1 MAGAK
6 GGNCANSKDWL
17 LKMVH
22 VALFLRIGPE
32 SFMFMH
38 KTPCDNA
45 VAALGGVWAAKSGF
59 SKPLFREDILDNL
72 ACRRFKVRERG
83 RERERPEDIVLPKGP
98 TDCRESL
105 TIILSPREKG
115 RNH

>member
-72 ACRRFKVRERG
+72 ACRRFKVRER
-83 RERERPEDIVLPKGP
+83 EA
-98 TDCRESL
+98 
-105 TIILSPREKG
+105 
-115 RNH
+115 